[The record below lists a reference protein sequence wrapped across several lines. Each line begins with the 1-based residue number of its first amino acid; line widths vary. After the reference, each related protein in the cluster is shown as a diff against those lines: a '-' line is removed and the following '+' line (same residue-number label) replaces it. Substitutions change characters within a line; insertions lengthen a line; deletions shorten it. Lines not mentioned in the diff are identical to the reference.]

1 MHAQLVIDA
10 AKGIHAAKPDARF
23 LVPLATRPT
32 RDRFEAALYA
42 HGAEGLPLTLLY
54 GHATDAL
61 RAADVALVA
70 SGTASLE
77 AAFARCPHLVF
88 YRLNALT
95 ARMVMRKLL
104 VPWVSLPNVLAGRF
118 VVPEFLQEEA
128 VAANLVQAAV
138 NLYDDTITRRRVE
151 ALFAGFGA
159 KLRADTSALAADAVI
174 EELQRA
180 GAPC

>member
-1 MHAQLVIDA
+1 
-10 AKGIHAAKPDARF
+10 
-23 LVPLATRPT
+23 
-32 RDRFEAALYA
+32 
-42 HGAEGLPLTLLY
+42 
-54 GHATDAL
+54 
-61 RAADVALVA
+61 
-70 SGTASLE
+70 
-77 AAFARCPHLVF
+77 
-88 YRLNALT
+88 
-95 ARMVMRKLL
+95 MRKLL

-159 KLRADTSALAADAVI
+159 RLRADTSALAADAVI